1 MNRVAT
7 IVGAVAGGAAL
18 LGIGVV
24 VGSNV
29 GDQNE
34 TAVVASAPAEVQGLK
49 NPQESALLD
58 TFVRASGDFEN
69 LIQQVNKKP
78 AAQVGP
84 ALTQQAV
91 IVRAVKREAQTPE
104 LRDAADATSQAML
117 LISAG
122 VTASEGGITKEGMD
136 AYKAATDKVKALTAR
151 YQQDNGVA
159 SPSPSPSAP

>member
-7 IVGAVAGGAAL
+7 TVGAVVGGAAL
-18 LGIGVV
+18 LGVGVV
-24 VGSNV
+24 VGSQV
-29 GDQNE
+29 GQQNE
-34 TAVVASAPAEVQGLK
+34 ATVVAAAPAEVVGLK
-49 NPQESALLD
+49 NPKESALLD
-58 TFVRASGDFEN
+58 TFVRASSEFEQ
-69 LIQQVNKKP
+69 LIQVANKKP
-78 AAQVGP
+78 ADKIGP

-122 VTASEGGITKEGMD
+122 VTASEGGITQEGMD

-151 YQQDNGVA
+151 YQQENGVA
-159 SPSPSPSAP
+159 SPSPSPSPS